1 MILVYVN
8 VQEFNYKRIYIVIVP
23 LFAYILDCRVSALLC
38 NYLCLDSPHKRN
50 YAACSP
56 GKDPLIFL
64 KKTLVR
70 VNFISLLL
78 ADITLLTVLFII

>member
-1 MILVYVN
+1 MFKNLIMN
-8 VQEFNYKRIYIVIVP
+8 VFT
-23 LFAYILDCRVSALLC
+23 LFAYIIDSRVSALLC

-64 KKTLVR
+64 KKTLVQ

>member
-1 MILVYVN
+1 MFKNLIMN
-8 VQEFNYKRIYIVIVP
+8 VFT
-23 LFAYILDCRVSALLC
+23 LFAYIIDCRVSALLC

-64 KKTLVR
+64 KKTLVQ